1 MSLLALFSFLI
12 CSKNPNY
19 GVSVPLYWFTTEK
32 VCIEK
37 STSFTVAVVLFTCF
51 LLGLNMQVI
60 SHEILFN
67 ISGYLLP
74 VWLNLFVCPLR
85 GVGRTFEVVQ
95 L

>member
-1 MSLLALFSFLI
+1 MSFTGTLLLFDMLQ
-12 CSKNPNY
+12 KP
-19 GVSVPLYWFTTEK
+19 GSVPLYWFTTEK

-37 STSFTVAVVLFTCF
+37 STSFTVAVVLIPCF